1 MNRASVRVESERSLR
16 SGEAI
21 LNLIDGVTRANDVAV
36 RRPLAE
42 GITEVPVDELAKYVS
57 ATVQRR
63 LWAGA
68 MGL

>member
-1 MNRASVRVESERSLR
+1 VV
-16 SGEAI
+16 
-21 LNLIDGVTRANDVAV
+21 LNLIDGVTRAKEVAV
-36 RRPLAE
+36 RRSLDE